1 MSDIIELKEN
11 EVVVAKILFDFFR
24 ETKGESLITYK
35 WLSDK
40 SKEKGLKYEADAL
53 CNVLDHINK
62 WCFQIKNDVPMISV
76 VVINHK
82 EGLPGLGFFG
92 LRNKMHHERAYD
104 NVRKAF
110 LDEWKRVREFKEWDS
125 VFAELSK

>member
-1 MSDIIELKEN
+1 MSDEIELNEN

-40 SKEKGLKYEADAL
+40 SKEKGLRYEPDAL

-62 WCFQIKNDVPMISV
+62 WCVQINNEVPMISV
-76 VVINHK
+76 IVINHK
-82 EGLPGLGFFG
+82 EGHPGLGFFV
-92 LRNKMHHERAYD
+92 LRNNMHPERMD
-104 NVRKAF
+104 VDIHKAF
-110 LDEWKRVREFKEWDS
+110 LDEWKHVREFKEWES
-125 VFAELSK
+125 VFAELNK